1 METDKIINHE
11 YKSVTSRILQ
21 MKAMQHHIF
30 ENMKFE
36 VDSSLLRF
44 DCLPRL
50 QPTITMKEIYYRDT
64 TSTWV
69 WILYDKKSKQSC
81 VLKIFK
87 IPDFSKDEKDKLG
100 MHYQLEVRFLRLF
113 SYMARNHVSPHVVL
127 PIGHTIFHS
136 KDVQDIVGQKYK
148 VVDNNYM
155 VLLSE
160 CATSSLYSDIL
171 NDTLSPYHL
180 KVLIFQVVYTI
191 MCIQDVFP
199 SFRHNDLHLSNVLTQ
214 EFKQLQH
221 GATDLYEWTDTDRA
235 FIDLKRA
242 PRRALLWDMHFSSVS
257 KEDASKFNLQNDF
270 IVPTEWVHTR
280 HCNNNYYDMHKFFDS
295 LDYVLSLKKKEQFS
309 EERTLIDTVVPTHL
323 RCLSTN
329 RTKDEKKQ
337 MRLWEQCIIRPIEIL
352 QLPYFKELY
361 QTPPKYKLI
370 KKYCPV
376 SVRSVV
382 RLDVPATK

>member
-199 SFRHNDLHLSNVLTQ
+199 SFRHNDVHHDAHYCGTCILVR
-214 EFKQLQH
+214 FPKKMLQ
-221 GATDLYEWTDTDRA
+221 
-235 FIDLKRA
+235 
-242 PRRALLWDMHFSSVS
+242 SS
-257 KEDASKFNLQNDF
+257 
-270 IVPTEWVHTR
+270 TCR
-280 HCNNNYYDMHKFFDS
+280 M
-295 LDYVLSLKKKEQFS
+295 
-309 EERTLIDTVVPTHL
+309 
-323 RCLSTN
+323 
-329 RTKDEKKQ
+329 
-337 MRLWEQCIIRPIEIL
+337 IL
-352 QLPYFKELY
+352 LY
-361 QTPPKYKLI
+361 QRNGCTLVTAIITTMTCTSFLI
-370 KKYCPV
+370 V
-376 SVRSVV
+376 
-382 RLDVPATK
+382 